1 MQEMLLDFGQAT
13 MRLSLGCEAF
23 LPLQASSMVI
33 KKMEGEK
40 LPRKGGDNM
49 LPMNPGGRPT

>member
-40 LPRKGGDNM
+40 LPRKGAIICS
-49 LPMNPGGRPT
+49 L